1 MLLLFILRHSDEIIT
16 AERNGQ
22 GYLRTVTLDDEG
34 YRIARADPPQKV
46 GKLPLAL
53 NFNRL
58 TAVRCADE
66 HVPHL
71 EAVIRRRA
79 QCHFLD
85 GVDLFYAQFS
95 RFTVENLPHALHG
108 DGDTEAR
115 LFGGYGIAAAMVDNA
130 LGDTANGIDGQ
141 NVVDAL
147 RPVLCIACK

>member
-22 GYLRTVTLDDEG
+22 GYLRTAALDGEG

-58 TAVRCADE
+58 TAVRYADE
-66 HVPHL
+66 HVPYL
-71 EAVIRRRA
+71 KAVIRRRTRR
-79 QCHFLD
+79 HFLD
-85 GVDLFYAQFS
+85 DVDLFYTQFS
-95 RFTVENLPHALHG
+95 RLTVENLPHLLHK
-108 DGDTEAR
+108 DGDAEAY
-115 LFGGYGIAAAMVDNA
+115 LFGGDGISAAMVDDA